1 MSKSH
6 KFFGMLLV
14 TFLVL
19 WGLQA
24 KSQSTQLPQ
33 SQTIGNLEL
42 VTTFDG
48 AMPTGVTVSQEGRI
62 FINFPRWGDN
72 VPYTVG
78 EVIDNQVVP
87 YPNAEINLANSPP
100 ESSLLSV
107 QSVVIDP
114 NNRLWLLDTGRPLFE
129 PASYGEPKLVGIDLT
144 QNRIFQ
150 TILFP
155 EDVAKPTTY
164 LNDVRFDLTRGEAGM
179 AFITDSSFSGTNGII
194 VVDLASG
201 ESWRKLD
208 QHPSTLPE
216 TNFVPKVEGQPLLN
230 RPADGEP
237 NYMTVGADGIA
248 MANDGSRLY
257 YSVLSGR
264 ELYSVSVDALADQD
278 MADSEVAATVVDL
291 GAKGASDGL
300 ESDSQGRVYI
310 TDTAEE
316 LNKYP

>member
-129 PASYGEPKLVGIDLT
+129 PASYGEPKLVGVD
-144 QNRIFQ
+144 FD
-150 TILFP
+150 P
-155 EDVAKPTTY
+155 KPH
-164 LNDVRFDLTRGEAGM
+164 
-179 AFITDSSFSGTNGII
+179 FSN
-194 VVDLASG
+194 
-201 ESWRKLD
+201 
-208 QHPSTLPE
+208 
-216 TNFVPKVEGQPLLN
+216 NFV
-230 RPADGEP
+230 
-237 NYMTVGADGIA
+237 
-248 MANDGSRLY
+248 SR
-257 YSVLSGR
+257 R
-264 ELYSVSVDALADQD
+264 C
-278 MADSEVAATVVDL
+278 
-291 GAKGASDGL
+291 
-300 ESDSQGRVYI
+300 R
-310 TDTAEE
+310 
-316 LNKYP
+316 